1 MELRLLSN
9 ASLSPSVYW
18 TTLLPPLF
26 SGLARQPGVGSS
38 LLLRSHGRGRESG
51 RRFGPNSKAPTRSFE
66 PS

>member
-9 ASLSPSVYW
+9 ASLNPRVYW
-18 TTLLPPLF
+18 TTLLPPLL
-26 SGLARQPGVGSS
+26 SGWPVSPAFGSS

-51 RRFGPNSKAPTRSFE
+51 GRFGPNSKAPTRSFG